1 MNLSLLVRFAEELW
15 AIDRAKLNAIIEVL
29 VFRAEGGRLSEIE
42 IESRVQ
48 SAKRDREVSDATG
61 NVALLPVHGVIMPR
75 NVNLRASEQGVG
87 LDSLAKQFRSHVAD
101 TNVKAIVMEFDS
113 PGGQTGGLD
122 EFAQEI
128 FESRDAKPI
137 IAQVNSLAASAAYY
151 LASQAHEVVA
161 SPSSRAGSIG
171 VYAVHDDISE
181 MLRAKGINRTIIA
194 SGPNK
199 AAVNFGPLSDEARDK
214 IARDVSF
221 ANDQFVKAVARGRG
235 VSQKAVNENMGGGDV
250 FNPPDLLKR
259 NMADRIAPI
268 KDTLARFG
276 VEISPAKKAAAG
288 AARSALALGYVPA
301 VSDFEALLREHGA
314 PKSLAARLAS
324 GGAADR
330 SRSESGDDPPSRS
343 ESGGETGIQE
353 SLDALRA
360 MRSAF
365 KKSFDD

>member
-1 MNLSLLVRFAEELW
+1 VAAVAGEM
-15 AIDRAKLNAIIEVL
+15 D
-29 VFRAEGGRLSEIE
+29 
-42 IESRVQ
+42 
-48 SAKRDREVSDATG
+48 DAFG
-61 NVALLPVHGVIMPR
+61 AVLLPHARV
-75 NVNLRASEQGVG
+75 
-87 LDSLAKQFRSHVAD
+87 
-101 TNVKAIVMEFDS
+101 
-113 PGGQTGGLD
+113 
-122 EFAQEI
+122 AQEI
-128 FESRDAKPI
+128 HEGFRDGCYLDDLELGGRERLLHALQGRAQRTPGVLGRPTA
-137 IAQVNSLAASAAYY
+137 AQVLPGDFLLADDLGLGAFEFLGGQAVRAQFFGFLPPHGLV
-151 LASQAHEVVA
+151 LADGAEVVLE
-161 SPSSRAGSIG
+161 G
-171 VYAVHDDISE
+171 D
-181 MLRAKGINRTIIA
+181 LRTIIA